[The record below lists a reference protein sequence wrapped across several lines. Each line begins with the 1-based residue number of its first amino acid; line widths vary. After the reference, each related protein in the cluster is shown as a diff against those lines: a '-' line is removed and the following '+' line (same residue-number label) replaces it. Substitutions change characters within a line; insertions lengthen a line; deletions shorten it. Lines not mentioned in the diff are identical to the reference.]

1 MVNSFKN
8 QLTKLS
14 NPQKALEK
22 AKYFKSKEGQ
32 YGEGDQFIGLTNGQ
46 IHEISRKFRKELTLS
61 DLDELIK
68 DPIHEIRFA
77 ALSVLVL
84 KYKKAKIENEKN
96 EIVDLFLKNVAF
108 INNWDLVDCSCYF
121 ILGPHLLT
129 KIDKKILFDLANSGH
144 LWSER
149 IAIVSTLH
157 FIRNN
162 HFQTT
167 FEISNL
173 LLSNKN
179 DLIHK
184 AIGWMLR
191 EIWKKGGNDLVE
203 QYLKKNITTLAR
215 TTLRYAIEKMPEV
228 KRKEFLEL

>member
-8 QLTKLS
+8 QLIQLS
-14 NPQKALEK
+14 NPQKAIEK

-32 YGEGDQFIGLTNGQ
+32 YGEGDKFIGLTNGQ
-46 IHEISRKFRKELTLS
+46 IQELSKKFKDQLSLNDLNELM
-61 DLDELIK
+61 K

-77 ALSVLVL
+77 TLTVMVL
-84 KYKKAKIENEKN
+84 KYKKAITENHKS
-96 EIVDLFLKNVAF
+96 EIVDLFLKNIKY

-121 ILGPHLLT
+121 ILGPYLLSKT
-129 KIDKKILFDLANSGH
+129 DKKILFDLANSGH

-167 FEISNL
+167 FEISNV